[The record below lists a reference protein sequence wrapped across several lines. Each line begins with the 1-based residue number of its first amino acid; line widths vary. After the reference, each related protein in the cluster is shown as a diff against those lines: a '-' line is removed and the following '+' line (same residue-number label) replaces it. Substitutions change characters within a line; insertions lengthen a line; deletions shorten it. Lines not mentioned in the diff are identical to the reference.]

1 MKLKI
6 VLIIILVIIFLPMSF
21 ILGSATYLLTEGKR
35 ESFYD
40 DNYYKLELYNS
51 FDDSVFMKIFY
62 YNNTSVEVDNLKY
75 KLGRDNIEKVKNYID
90 DSSNKLHKLNNN
102 INIDFDYDSITEND
116 AYLSIEENE
125 DYYYFQYYDMDE
137 NVLYEVFCS
146 R

>member
-1 MKLKI
+1 
-6 VLIIILVIIFLPMSF
+6 
-21 ILGSATYLLTEGKR
+21 
-35 ESFYD
+35 
-40 DNYYKLELYNS
+40 
-51 FDDSVFMKIFY
+51 MKIFY

-102 INIDFDYDSITEND
+102 VNIDFDYDSITEND

>member
-6 VLIIILVIIFLPMSF
+6 VLIIILVIIFLPMFF
-21 ILGSATYLLTEGKR
+21 ILGSATYLLTKGKR

-102 INIDFDYDSITEND
+102 VNIDFDYDSITEND